1 MLRPAVS
8 SSWLRNL
15 NQENPMTVIHYIGF
29 DVHKKTI
36 SYCVKAADGR
46 IVQEGK
52 LAATRPVIL
61 PEIAASAQRYRIL
74 VSTRYCVSRGEASS
88 FVASCQKLANR
99 KTTGLRPM
107 RCLSFHT

>member
-52 LAATRPVIL
+52 LAATRPVI
-61 PEIAASAQRYRIL
+61 
-74 VSTRYCVSRGEASS
+74 
-88 FVASCQKLANR
+88 CQKLPPVR
-99 KTTGLRPM
+99 KDIEFWSRRDIASLVVKHHRSLPLARSLRIGKQPA
-107 RCLSFHT
+107 